1 MGDQDDGTSVVDTH
15 SKVWGYNNLF
25 IGSCGVIPT
34 GTACNPTNTAMALA
48 IRSCEKIL
56 ETFGWSD
63 LTDNDEDDDDDDDDD
78 EDGDDEDDDDDHD
91 SSVKLFNWLQKP
103 RLRKIHSNISNIASN
118 IIVVLLCWTL
128 KIVSGEKVL

>member
-1 MGDQDDGTSVVDTH
+1 MGDQDDGTSVVDTY
-15 SKVWGYNNLF
+15 SKVWDYNNLF

-56 ETFGWSD
+56 ETYGWSD
-63 LTDNDEDDDDDDDDD
+63 GTDDDDDDDEHDDDDGEDDDEDDDDDEYDDDDDDDDD
-78 EDGDDEDDDDDHD
+78 DYDDDDDDDNDDGDDDEDDDDD

-103 RLRKIHSNISNIASN
+103 RL
-118 IIVVLLCWTL
+118 
-128 KIVSGEKVL
+128 